1 MFKAVVMTKDDILK
15 AIKQYNLVNIIES
28 IEQNLLSEDTIKDFV
43 FNTISEW
50 DENDLKA
57 ILEYLS
63 EEFSIG
69 DDD

>member
-15 AIKQYNLVNIIES
+15 AIKRYNLVNVIES

>member
-1 MFKAVVMTKDDILK
+1 MFEAVKMNKDDILK

>member
-1 MFKAVVMTKDDILK
+1 MTKDDILK
-15 AIKQYNLVNIIES
+15 AIKRYNLVNVIES